1 MAGVI
6 ALGECMVELSLA
18 GQQTALVG
26 YAGDTFNT
34 AVYLQRLGAPTHYAT
49 ALGEGDPFSR
59 GILAKM
65 AEEGMAADLVV
76 EAKGRVPGLY
86 AIQRDAAGERSF
98 YYWRGEAPARDYLGL
113 VDLTK
118 LEAALMAADL
128 IYLSAISL
136 AVLGDQGRAVLIPML
151 REAASGGVAVAF
163 DTNYRSRLW
172 PDPELAAAAIGAVI
186 ETSRYLSVSAADV
199 AAWGDAADLARGWAA
214 RGVEVVLRYDDRR
227 IEVMSRDRVEA
238 FPPEPPI
245 PVLDTTGAGD
255 AFNAGYLAERLK
267 GRAPGEA
274 VSAGRRLASVVV
286 QHPGAIIPRAAMPD
300 PA

>member
-18 GQQTALVG
+18 GEGTALVG

-34 AVYLQRLGAPTHYAT
+34 AVYLQRLGAPTAYAT
-49 ALGEGDPFSR
+49 ALGGGDPFTR

-113 VDLTK
+113 VDVTK
-118 LEAALMAADL
+118 LAAALMAADL
-128 IYLSAISL
+128 VYLSAISL
-136 AVLGDQGRAVLIPML
+136 AVLGDQGRAVLIPLL
-151 REAASGGVAVAF
+151 REAARGGVAVAF
-163 DTNYRSRLW
+163 DTNYRPRLW
-172 PDPELAAAAIGAVI
+172 PEPELAAAAIGAVI
-186 ETSRYLSVSAADV
+186 ETSRYLSVSSADV
-199 AAWGDAADLARGWAA
+199 AAWGDPAALARGWAA

-227 IEVMSRDRVEA
+227 IEVMSGDRVEA
-238 FPPEPPI
+238 FPAEPPI

-255 AFNAGYLAERLK
+255 AFNAGYLARRLK

-274 VSAGRRLASVVV
+274 VSAGRRLASAVV
-286 QHPGAIIPRAAMPD
+286 QHPGAIIPRTAMPD
-300 PA
+300 LA